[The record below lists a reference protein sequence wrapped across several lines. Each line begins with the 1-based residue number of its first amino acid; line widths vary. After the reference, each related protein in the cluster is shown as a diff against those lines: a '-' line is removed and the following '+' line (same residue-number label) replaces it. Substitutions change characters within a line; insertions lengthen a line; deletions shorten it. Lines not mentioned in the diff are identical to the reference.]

1 MEMLRNH
8 SVFWSK
14 LGFCYDP
21 PRLGKDGKPI
31 VFFDNWE
38 QVKKYHRDFYNAGI
52 RLHTSILFTGWT
64 GVNQYDY
71 ELTDKVL
78 NTIFS
83 CGENLL
89 YIPRIKL
96 NVPLEWERENPEE
109 LCVYYCGP
117 REKEAIRA
125 LVGTP
130 KHDLLG
136 YQSPRGYYTA
146 GGWQDDR
153 PNVGGV
159 IGNQSFSSQ
168 KWLRDAGEALRRLI
182 RRIEDGPYGNRVPAY
197 HIAYGASGES
207 CLWGRCNVHDN
218 ADYGITNRKAFFDW
232 GMKKYG
238 SLEALRKAWH

>member
-125 LVGTP
+125 MAP
-130 KHDLLG
+130 
-136 YQSPRGYYTA
+136 
-146 GGWQDDR
+146 
-153 PNVGGV
+153 
-159 IGNQSFSSQ
+159 
-168 KWLRDAGEALRRLI
+168 
-182 RRIEDGPYGNRVPAY
+182 
-197 HIAYGASGES
+197 
-207 CLWGRCNVHDN
+207 
-218 ADYGITNRKAFFDW
+218 
-232 GMKKYG
+232 
-238 SLEALRKAWH
+238 